1 MVDEEWVQASKE
13 NLIMFIIPILIS
25 LLFLIPFTIIVSY
38 FLLGVTSI
46 VIGKKE
52 KNTLKVRS
60 GAKTILYALI
70 AFVATLLI
78 WEWVIELSV
87 KDIFHLF

>member
-1 MVDEEWVQASKE
+1 
-13 NLIMFIIPILIS
+13 MFIIPILIS

-52 KNTLKVRS
+52 NNNLKIKS
-60 GAKTILYALI
+60 GAKTIFYSII
-70 AFVATLLI
+70 AFIVTLI
-78 WEWVIELSV
+78 TWGWVTDITV
-87 KDIFHLF
+87 KDVFHLFK